1 MDIKQLQY
9 FVVSVDMGSFCSAAE
24 VLITTQPNVS
34 KVVKSLETELNMIL
48 LNRDRSGVTL
58 TKEGEHVYNY
68 AIEILKNM
76 RIITNFKN
84 GFHIETLSI
93 CSVPSNIISNILSQF
108 YNKTSNN
115 KEFKIDFIESKVEDI
130 MKKVHRREAELGFIY
145 ISRKNI
151 SAFKRFIKNKGLK
164 FHEIKK
170 VPLYLYVGKEN
181 NLYEKEC
188 IEEKDIRNIKLVQY
202 SEDQYSLY
210 NHLGHLKEDTFFN
223 KGKSNITYTNSNY
236 FLVQLLKNTEYGS
249 ISSGFMENKY
259 GEYGIKPIK
268 ILSSED
274 SVSFGYIKRS
284 RDNLSDIA
292 QEFISYL
299 KEEITL
305 KENE

>member
-1 MDIKQLQY
+1 
-9 FVVSVDMGSFCSAAE
+9 
-24 VLITTQPNVS
+24 
-34 KVVKSLETELNMIL
+34 
-48 LNRDRSGVTL
+48 
-58 TKEGEHVYNY
+58 
-68 AIEILKNM
+68 
-76 RIITNFKN
+76 
-84 GFHIETLSI
+84 
-93 CSVPSNIISNILSQF
+93 
-108 YNKTSNN
+108 
-115 KEFKIDFIESKVEDI
+115 

-299 KEEITL
+299 KEEIIL
-305 KENE
+305 KEND

>member
-76 RIITNFKN
+76 RMITNFKN

-93 CSVPSNIISNILSQF
+93 CSIPSNIISNILSQF

-170 VPLYLYVGKEN
+170 VPLYKRNDYNRGTILFHHTYVCTQLEFNAFHTLLSTQFLQHDSTGVIN
-181 NLYEKEC
+181 P
-188 IEEKDIRNIKLVQY
+188 Y
-202 SEDQYSLY
+202 SHCLFSP
-210 NHLGHLKEDTFFN
+210 N
-223 KGKSNITYTNSNY
+223 KTLFLMIVLDDFYFCAFVSNEFVINTNSCIDDTTSI
-236 FLVQLLKNTEYGS
+236 LLMTT
-249 ISSGFMENKY
+249 
-259 GEYGIKPIK
+259 P
-268 ILSSED
+268 
-274 SVSFGYIKRS
+274 FGTK
-284 RDNLSDIA
+284 
-292 QEFISYL
+292 
-299 KEEITL
+299 KC
-305 KENE
+305 

>member
-1 MDIKQLQY
+1 ML
-9 FVVSVDMGSFCSAAE
+9 F
-24 VLITTQPNVS
+24 
-34 KVVKSLETELNMIL
+34 
-48 LNRDRSGVTL
+48 RS
-58 TKEGEHVYNY
+58 
-68 AIEILKNM
+68 
-76 RIITNFKN
+76 
-84 GFHIETLSI
+84 
-93 CSVPSNIISNILSQF
+93 
-108 YNKTSNN
+108 
-115 KEFKIDFIESKVEDI
+115 
-130 MKKVHRREAELGFIY
+130 
-145 ISRKNI
+145 
-151 SAFKRFIKNKGLK
+151 
-164 FHEIKK
+164 
-170 VPLYLYVGKEN
+170 
-181 NLYEKEC
+181 C

-305 KENE
+305 KEND